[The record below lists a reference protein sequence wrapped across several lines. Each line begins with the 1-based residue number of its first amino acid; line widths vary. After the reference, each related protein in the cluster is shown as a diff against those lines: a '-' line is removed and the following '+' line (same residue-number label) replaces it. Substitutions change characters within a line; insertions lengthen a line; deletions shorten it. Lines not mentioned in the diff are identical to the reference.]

1 MKRKEFKLIIENW
14 NKFLNESLIEY
25 TELHMYDFDDTLFK
39 SPYPPK
45 WWYKDYD
52 VYLQWDQDNPPERS
66 EGISE
71 DWDTSPQSL
80 GPPFMDKNPGLESGL
95 WKKEVLDSAIESQK
109 QDNVYNMFC
118 TGREQVLF
126 NHIKEMMDNV
136 GLTFDSD
143 KYYLQPDDQN
153 TAKFKV
159 NQISKVLDENPS
171 IKKVV
176 IWEDSETNLTEI
188 KKLCDS
194 RGLIFVGHKIEKD
207 PFEIEMSE
215 EEYKDPAQS

>member
-1 MKRKEFKLIIENW
+1 
-14 NKFLNESLIEY
+14 
-25 TELHMYDFDDTLFK
+25 
-39 SPYPPK
+39 
-45 WWYKDYD
+45 
-52 VYLQWDQDNPPERS
+52 
-66 EGISE
+66 
-71 DWDTSPQSL
+71 
-80 GPPFMDKNPGLESGL
+80 MDKNPGLESGL

-207 PFEIEMSE
+207 PFEIEMTE
-215 EEYKDPAQS
+215 EEYKNPTQS